1 MEALVKKIAEQA
13 DIPEDKAKIAAE
25 AAIEFIKERV
35 AYSIDNKVE
44 QAVRNMAATIQAEV
58 HEAVTGEPLPT
69 MTEKVTEFAED
80 AKEKIEDFAED
91 TKERLGEFAKNAKS
105 FFSGFGKKGDK
116 SEKKEEGEESKEE
129 KKD

>member
-1 MEALVKKIAEQA
+1 MEALIQKIVEQA

-35 AYSIDNKVE
+35 SNSIDTKVE
-44 QAVRNMAATIQAEV
+44 QAVRNMAHTIQAEV

-69 MTEKVTEFAED
+69 FGEKVNEFAED

-91 TKERLGEFAKNAKS
+91 TKERLGEFAKTAKS
-105 FFSGFGKKGDK
+105 FFSGFGKKGEEG
-116 SEKKEEGEESKEE
+116 EKKEEEGDAQEE